1 MTVYALLKFAHV
13 LAAIVAVGSNLTYAF
28 WLRRARGDQTRLVD
42 AIQGVRRLDR
52 TIANPAYIVLLITGI
67 ATVMT
72 GGWRFEQGW
81 IAAGL
86 GLYVVV
92 AILGITLYAPT
103 IRRQLAEAER
113 DPSSAEYTAVERR
126 STTLGLVTTGIV
138 VVIVF
143 LMVTK
148 PF

>member
-1 MTVYALLKFAHV
+1 MSVYLLLKFAHV
-13 LAAIVAVGSNLTYAF
+13 LAAIVALGSNVTYAF
-28 WLRRARGDQTRLVD
+28 WLRRSRGDQARLVD
-42 AIQGVRRLDR
+42 AITGVRRLDR
-52 TIANPAYIVLLITGI
+52 TVANPAYIVLLITGV
-67 ATVMT
+67 ALVMT
-72 GGWRFEQGW
+72 GAWTFERGW

-86 GLYVVV
+86 ALYVATAV
-92 AILGITLYAPT
+92 IGLTLYAPT

-113 DPSSAEYTAVERR
+113 DPSSPAYAAVERR
-126 STTLGLVTTGIV
+126 STVLGVATTVIV